1 VSTATDVVVIGAG
14 LAGLRAAELL
24 RDAGREV
31 IVLEARDRVG
41 GRTRTEAWE
50 GASIDLGGQWIGPG
64 QHRVAALAARL
75 GVETFPTRVE
85 GDRVLDLDGAL
96 TREKTDGRFPSLA
109 QMAESLGK
117 RYVDGIAA
125 KVPALAPETAPDALR
140 LDGTALAQW
149 RDRVL
154 PVDSVRRLFDVS
166 VKTVFGAEA
175 HSLSVLYFLWYLQ
188 TGGGY
193 GAHVD
198 VRGGAQERRFVT
210 GAQTLSRRLAEHLGD
225 RVRLSSPVRAVV
237 ARDGVLSVRTD
248 DAEFVAKRVIC
259 ATPPTLAARIA
270 WEPALPAARA
280 RALARMPMGATVKFV
295 AMYDRP
301 FWRAKGLSG
310 EAVSGRGPVS
320 YCVDNSSHDD
330 GRAMIL
336 GFVVGDD
343 AVRWTASSPS
353 RREGDALAQF
363 ARWFGDEALRPIAVR
378 SHDWAEDPWT
388 GGCPVCNPAP
398 GVLTAEGPRL
408 RDPHGAVH
416 FAGTETASAWT
427 GYFEGALESGERAA
441 EEVLGALRG

>member
-1 VSTATDVVVIGAG
+1 MVVIGAG

-198 VRGGAQERRFVT
+198 VRGGAQ
-210 GAQTLSRRLAEHLGD
+210 
-225 RVRLSSPVRAVV
+225 
-237 ARDGVLSVRTD
+237 
-248 DAEFVAKRVIC
+248 
-259 ATPPTLAARIA
+259 
-270 WEPALPAARA
+270 
-280 RALARMPMGATVKFV
+280 
-295 AMYDRP
+295 
-301 FWRAKGLSG
+301 
-310 EAVSGRGPVS
+310 
-320 YCVDNSSHDD
+320 
-330 GRAMIL
+330 
-336 GFVVGDD
+336 
-343 AVRWTASSPS
+343 
-353 RREGDALAQF
+353 
-363 ARWFGDEALRPIAVR
+363 
-378 SHDWAEDPWT
+378 
-388 GGCPVCNPAP
+388 
-398 GVLTAEGPRL
+398 
-408 RDPHGAVH
+408 
-416 FAGTETASAWT
+416 
-427 GYFEGALESGERAA
+427 
-441 EEVLGALRG
+441 